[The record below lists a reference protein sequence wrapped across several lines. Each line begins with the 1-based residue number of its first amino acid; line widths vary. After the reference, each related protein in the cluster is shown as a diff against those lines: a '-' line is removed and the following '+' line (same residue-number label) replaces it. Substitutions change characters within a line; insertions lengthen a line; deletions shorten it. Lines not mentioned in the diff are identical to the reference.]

1 MCPITPQSK
10 PTNASLSAP
19 KIRDIYGPDIIKM
32 QSDMLQVC
40 LYSTLISLLKTRER
54 CCLSLRAYWAV
65 SLLKTHLISRP
76 WTSPLLNH
84 KRKEL
89 AMTSNKPVR
98 LLTPDEAAQY
108 LSVSQR
114 TVKRLVAEGNLR
126 AYKVRRSMRF
136 RLKDLE
142 AYVEQNNWT

>member
-1 MCPITPQSK
+1 MSI
-10 PTNASLSAP
+10 L
-19 KIRDIYGPDIIKM
+19 DPDIPSEDAREVLLELARLLGRIAAEDALD
-32 QSDMLQVC
+32 Q
-40 LYSTLISLLKTRER
+40 STLDT
-54 CCLSLRAYWAV
+54 
-65 SLLKTHLISRP
+65 
-76 WTSPLLNH
+76 PLLNH